1 MDVVE
6 ARKPAAP
13 PVEGGSPLSKDRLS
27 CLCIGATFLALGDSL
42 ARSLSRLDLEA
53 SWREYE
59 KHRSVRHSAPRTEAR
74 QGENTQEEYEL
85 AAKTVGEV
93 PLLSPELW
101 GIGVLLPLSILMGH
115 SNFSVPEKKAAIWNA
130 VRVRKQTLDAFERHV
145 AECIESDVENACVL
159 VDIVWRSKQAGT
171 PMFLPDIDIPIKLS
185 NGGVS
190 YERLNQSSSG
200 DDISGLFSAVNV
212 GATES
217 PADRLSSTPAQNHG
231 GSSAPARKQVGQAA
245 YGNALGSKSKN
256 AKKASPGSEGRGETE
271 KDGGQARSE
280 DKSPQAGAHAAD
292 STHHGI
298 GPGYIRK
305 RGENKNDGE
314 PITRADPKVDEALA
328 KSMDGMGGFGK
339 KPAAEDGADA
349 ARDNLGSQSASES
362 SGATSGK
369 HQAEMKEGKILTT
382 FDQKGLQGPE
392 TGPTD
397 LQAGMS
403 GEGNGLVPAEIEQEA
418 EDGEV
423 VVRSQPVQLVAEG
436 KQDAMMDGM
445 EEGEIDDVPSKEKT
459 EQDLAMSTVDGDDD
473 AEGERDEVDESEEES
488 EDSGSEREA
497 DDSED
502 DGAEVQDS
510 EEDGSEDGGSE
521 GEDDTSEAGEQD
533 DGADD
538 SEQDDTANDNSDYQ
552 SRIDDA
558 LKTTELG
565 SIIAAT
571 AARNV
576 VGGESGSDTAG
587 NPGADEAAKVV
598 DDNSISHQAGNV
610 ANLTV
615 NANMHNAASDVAN
628 AGRLID
634 SDDDS
639 QHGKTATTQVNVEDV
654 EMSDDELTDSPHGVT
669 TANGGAIGGV
679 RIAHDHQQKED
690 DGVAEVVGAGNAMG
704 NVGVE
709 QDHPQENNS
718 TAGKR
723 QILPLKG
730 RGLPRDTAPPP
741 NNLAPTVPAPQ
752 VQHPAIGEAIIQPQ
766 QEVAAEPK
774 NNHIEVTPING
785 VQDHAT
791 EPAFNH
797 LEPPTPMD
805 GVHHHAVSSVVFFQ
819 PQQNANAETPSPIS
833 GDGQG
838 SELAHHPG
846 VAPFRAKLDVYGK
859 MKVKT
864 QNLWWNRG
872 LPMRVVRMCG
882 RRMWV
887 HENER
892 LASSSD
898 LFGEFVF
905 GGPFTAYYDSE
916 KGVIH
921 SIMPDGKLG
930 PVVGPAKFVGEGRWS
945 DDFYGEKR
953 KDFASPPEG
962 SGRWRVFIR

>member
-1 MDVVE
+1 MSD
-6 ARKPAAP
+6 AALADLIQERAGKDMTSI
-13 PVEGGSPLSKDRLS
+13 VAYDILPLSRKLNKQRYTQKEYQHAVETV
-27 CLCIGATFLALGDSL
+27 GGVSL
-42 ARSLSRLDLEA
+42 LDL
-53 SWREYE
+53 
-59 KHRSVRHSAPRTEAR
+59 
-74 QGENTQEEYEL
+74 QD
-85 AAKTVGEV
+85 
-93 PLLSPELW
+93 W
-101 GIGVLLPLSILMGH
+101 GHDMLLPLWILMEH
-115 SNFSVPEKKAAIWNA
+115 SNSSLSEKRAAICNA
-130 VRVRKQTLDAFERHV
+130 VRVRKKTPNALDRHV
-145 AECIESDVENACVL
+145 AECIESDVENARVL
-159 VDIVWRSKQAGT
+159 DAIVWEAKQAGEQV
-171 PMFLPDIDIPIKLS
+171 FLSDIDIRIELV
-185 NGGVS
+185 GGGES
-190 YERLNQSSSG
+190 LERLVESSDG
-200 DDISGLFSAVNV
+200 NDMAGMFSSVSV
-212 GATES
+212 DATES
-217 PADRLSSTPAQNHG
+217 PKDNLWSLSAQSDG
-231 GSSAPARKQVGQAA
+231 GSSVPARKQVGQAA
-245 YGNALGSKSKN
+245 YGNGLGNKSKS
-256 AKKASPGSEGRGETE
+256 AKKASQ
-271 KDGGQARSE
+271 DGGQARSE
-280 DKSPQAGAHAAD
+280 DTSPQAGTHAAD

-298 GPGYIRK
+298 GPAYIRK

-349 ARDNLGSQSASES
+349 ARDNRGSQSASES

-382 FDQKGLQGPE
+382 FDQQDEQRAE
-392 TGPTD
+392 TGPVG
-397 LQAGMS
+397 LRAGTV
-403 GEGNGLVPAEIEQEA
+403 GEKNGLAQARIEQEA
-418 EDGEV
+418 EDDEV
-423 VVRSQPVQLVAEG
+423 IARGQPLQPVAEAE
-436 KQDAMMDGM
+436 QDAMMDVM
-445 EEGEIDDVPSKEKT
+445 DEGEIGDLPSKEKT
-459 EQDLAMSTVDGDDD
+459 EQNLAMSTLDGDDD
-473 AEGERDEVDESEEES
+473 AEGEGDKSEEES
-488 EDSGSEREA
+488 EDSGSEHEA

-502 DGAEVQDS
+502 DGGEVEDS
-510 EEDGSEDGGSE
+510 EEDGSEDDGSE
-521 GEDDTSEAGEQD
+521 GEDDTSEAVEQD
-533 DGADD
+533 EGADD
-538 SEQDDTANDNSDYQ
+538 SEQDDTANGNSDLQ
-552 SRIDDA
+552 SKVDDG
-558 LKTTELG
+558 LKTTKLG
-565 SIIAAT
+565 MLIAAT
-571 AARNV
+571 AARTI

-598 DDNSISHQAGNV
+598 DDNSISQQAGNV

-654 EMSDDELTDSPHGVT
+654 EMSDDELADSPHGAM

-709 QDHPQENNS
+709 QDHPQESNS

-766 QEVAAEPK
+766 QKVAAEPK

-805 GVHHHAVSSVVFFQ
+805 GVHHHAVSSVIFFQ

-872 LPMRVVRMCG
+872 LPIRVVRMCG

-892 LASSSD
+892 LAASSD
-898 LFGEFVF
+898 VFGGYVF

-930 PVVGPAKFVGEGRWS
+930 PVVGPANFVGEGRWS

>member
-1 MDVVE
+1 MASSGGAAFSPWATVSHAALADWIW
-6 ARKPAAP
+6 RKA
-13 PVEGGSPLSKDRLS
+13 
-27 CLCIGATFLALGDSL
+27 
-42 ARSLSRLDLEA
+42 
-53 SWREYE
+53 
-59 KHRSVRHSAPRTEAR
+59 
-74 QGENTQEEYEL
+74 GENMKNIVAFDIQPLVRKRDTQRYTQEEYEL

-101 GIGVLLPLSILMGH
+101 GIGMLLPLSTLMGH
-115 SNFSVPEKKAAIWNA
+115 SNSSVPEKKAAIWNA
-130 VRVRKQTLDAFERHV
+130 VRIRKQTLDAFERHV
-145 AECIESDVENACVL
+145 GECIEPDIENACVL
-159 VDIVWRSKQAGT
+159 VDILWKSKQAGT
-171 PMFLPDIDIPIKLS
+171 PRFLPDIDIPIKLS
-185 NGGVS
+185 NVRVS

-212 GATES
+212 DATES
-217 PADRLSSTPAQNHG
+217 PANSVSSITAQKNG
-231 GSSAPARKQVGQAA
+231 GSSAPASKQVGQAA
-245 YGNALGSKSKN
+245 YGNGLGSKSKN
-256 AKKASPGSEGRGETE
+256 AKKASPDSEGRGETE

-280 DKSPQAGAHAAD
+280 DTSPQAGARAAD

-305 RGENKNDGE
+305 RGEDTNDGE

-328 KSMDGMGGFGK
+328 KSMDGMEGFGK
-339 KPAAEDGADA
+339 KSDAEDGADA
-349 ARDNLGSQSASES
+349 SRDNRGSQSAPES

-369 HQAEMKEGKILTT
+369 HQAETKESKILTT
-382 FDQKGLQGPE
+382 FDQKESQGAE

-397 LQAGMS
+397 LQAGIV
-403 GEGNGLVPAEIEQEA
+403 GGGNGLIQAGIEQEA
-418 EDGEV
+418 EDGEAV
-423 VVRSQPVQLVAEG
+423 ARGQPVEPMAG
-436 KQDAMMDGM
+436 AKQDATPDVM
-445 EEGEIDDVPSKEKT
+445 EEGELGDMPLNEKT
-459 EQDLAMSTVDGDDD
+459 GQILAMSTVDGDDD
-473 AEGERDEVDESEEES
+473 VESESDEDDESEKGEESEEEGS
-488 EDSGSEREA
+488 DLKQEVEDG
-497 DDSED
+497 ED

-510 EEDGSEDGGSE
+510 EEDESED
-521 GEDDTSEAGEQD
+521 DDAPEVGEQD

-538 SEQDDTANDNSDYQ
+538 SEQDHTANDNSHLQ
-552 SRIDDA
+552 SSVVDA
-558 LKTTELG
+558 LKTTKLG
-565 SIIAAT
+565 MLIAAT
-571 AARNV
+571 AAKTV
-576 VGGESGSDTAG
+576 VGGLPESETAG
-587 NPGADEAAKVV
+587 NQGMAEAAKVV
-598 DDNSISHQAGNV
+598 GDTSISQQAGKIAGPT
-610 ANLTV
+610 ANAST
-615 NANMHNAASDVAN
+615 HNAASDVAI
-628 AGRLID
+628 AGHVID
-634 SDDDS
+634 SDDEN
-639 QHGKTATTQVNVEDV
+639 QNHQAATVQVNFEDV
-654 EMSDDELTDSPHGVT
+654 EMGDDELADNPHGAM

-679 RIAHDHQQKED
+679 RIAQDHQQKED
-690 DGVAEVVGAGNAMG
+690 DDVAKIVGAGDAVG

-709 QDHPQENNS
+709 QDHPQESNP

-723 QILPLKG
+723 HILPLKG

-741 NNLAPTVPAPQ
+741 SNLAPTVPAPQ

-805 GVHHHAVSSVVFFQ
+805 GVHHHAVSSVIFFQ

-846 VAPFRAKLDVYGK
+846 VAPFRAKLPVYGK
-859 MKVKT
+859 GRVKT
-864 QNLWWNRG
+864 QNLWYNLG
-872 LPMRVVRMCG
+872 LPMRVIRMCG

-887 HENER
+887 PENER
-892 LASSSD
+892 LATECD
-898 LFGEFVF
+898 VFGGFVF

-930 PVVGPAKFVGEGRWS
+930 PVVGPANFVGEGRWS

-953 KDFASPPEG
+953 KDFASAPEG
-962 SGRWRVFIR
+962 SGRWRVVIR